1 MSRKATP
8 KIGEGAVLAIPLGD
22 GRWVMSQ
29 VYRPG
34 ISFFLLIFGEAADSL
49 SDLSAITA
57 RPVLGS
63 WTNDA
68 EVYRGSWKLL
78 AHLPVPAGIFTE
90 PEYAVLVEGEPMV
103 ESFDGKSWRP
113 REAGDE
119 ALLNRS
125 TRSPLLVEG
134 AARAFFGLEDWLST
148 YERMLLGP
156 RAVAY

>member
-34 ISFFLLIFGEAADSL
+34 VSFFLLIFGATTDDL
-49 SDLSAITA
+49 SDLSAITG

-68 EVYRGSWKLL
+68 EVYRGNWKLL
-78 AHLPVPAGIFTE
+78 THLPVPAGIFTE
-90 PEYAVLVEGEPMV
+90 PEYAVLISGKPMV

-113 REAGDE
+113 REAGDM

-134 AARAFFGLEDWLST
+134 AVRAFFGLEDWLPT
-148 YERMLLGP
+148 YEWMLLAP
-156 RAVAY
+156 RTFAQ